1 MRIMSRRLGE
11 RLFDTVNMIVLG
23 IIAIITIFPL
33 YYVFVV
39 SFTDPAEYIQK
50 QGYLLFPQKWTLH
63 SYKYL
68 LSTSAFQNATMIS
81 SFLATVGTALSLVVT
96 AALAY
101 GLSRKR
107 LQGRRL
113 IMLLILI
120 TLLFSPGLI
129 PPYLLVRDLG
139 LINSV
144 WSLILPVLTS
154 GWYVILMKSFFDSI
168 PVELEESAI
177 IDGSTDIGVFFR
189 IVLPLSLP
197 ALAAFGLFYAVAYW
211 NTFFSAV
218 LYINDYTKWP
228 LQLVLRNMLID
239 SSTQAGGAAAAEMM
253 AEQNIP
259 TETLKMAAVVI
270 ATLPIL
276 CVYPFLQKHF
286 AKGVMLG
293 SVKG

>member
-1 MRIMSRRLGE
+1 MSRRLGE
-11 RLFDTVNMIVLG
+11 RLFDTVNIIVLG

-50 QGYLLFPQKWTLH
+50 QGYLLFPQKWTLD

-68 LSTSAFQNATMIS
+68 LSTSAFQHATMIS
-81 SFLATVGTALSLVVT
+81 GFLATVGTALSLVVT

>member
-1 MRIMSRRLGE
+1 MKRSIGDRI
-11 RLFDTVNMIVLG
+11 FDIANIIVLG
-23 IIAIITIFPL
+23 IIAIITLFPL

-50 QGYLLFPQKWTLH
+50 QGYILFPEKWTLD

-68 LSTSAFQNATMIS
+68 LSTSAFQSATMIS
-81 SFLATVGTALSLVVT
+81 GFLATVGTALSLVIT

-139 LINSV
+139 LINSI

-218 LYINDYTKWP
+218 LYINDHAKWP

-239 SSTQAGGAAAAEMM
+239 SSTQAGGSAAAEMM

>member
-1 MRIMSRRLGE
+1 MKRRLGD
-11 RLFDTVNMIVLG
+11 RIFDTANIIVLA
-23 IIAIITIFPL
+23 IISIITIFPL

-50 QGYLLFPQKWTLH
+50 QGYILFPEKWTLD

-68 LSTSAFQNATMIS
+68 LSTSAFQNATLIS
-81 SFLATVGTALSLVVT
+81 GFLATVGTALSLVVT

-107 LQGRRL
+107 LQGRRV
-113 IMLLILI
+113 ILLMILI

-139 LINSV
+139 LINSI

-168 PVELEESAI
+168 PVELEESAV
-177 IDGSTDIGVFFR
+177 IDGSTDIGVFIR

-211 NTFFSAV
+211 NTFFSAI
-218 LYINDYTKWP
+218 LYINDHAKWP

-239 SSTQAGGAAAAEMM
+239 SSTQAGGTAAAEMM

-270 ATLPIL
+270 ATIPIM

-286 AKGVMLG
+286 AKGVLLG

>member
-1 MRIMSRRLGE
+1 MKRSIGDRI
-11 RLFDTVNMIVLG
+11 FDTVNIIVLG
-23 IIAIITIFPL
+23 IIAIITLFPL

-50 QGYLLFPQKWTLH
+50 QGYILFPEKWTLD

-68 LSTSAFQNATMIS
+68 LSTSAFQSATMIS
-81 SFLATVGTALSLVVT
+81 GFLATVGTALSLVIT

-139 LINSV
+139 LINSI

-218 LYINDYTKWP
+218 LYINDHAKWP

-239 SSTQAGGAAAAEMM
+239 SSTQAGGSAAAEMM
-253 AEQNIP
+253 AEQSIP

>member
-1 MRIMSRRLGE
+1 MRIMKRSIGDRI
-11 RLFDTVNMIVLG
+11 FDMANIIVLG
-23 IIAIITIFPL
+23 IIAIITLFPL

-50 QGYLLFPQKWTLH
+50 QGYILFPQNWTLA

-68 LSTSAFQNATMIS
+68 LSTSAFQSATMIS
-81 SFLATVGTALSLVVT
+81 GFLATVGTALSLVIT

-218 LYINDYTKWP
+218 LYINDHAKWP

-239 SSTQAGGAAAAEMM
+239 SSTQAGGSAAAEMM

>member
-1 MRIMSRRLGE
+1 MKRSIGDRI
-11 RLFDTVNMIVLG
+11 FDTANIIVLG
-23 IIAIITIFPL
+23 IIAIITLFPL

-50 QGYLLFPQKWTLH
+50 QGYILFPEKWTLD

-68 LSTSAFQNATMIS
+68 LSTSAFQSATMIS
-81 SFLATVGTALSLVVT
+81 GFLATVGTALSLVIT

-139 LINSV
+139 LINSI

-218 LYINDYTKWP
+218 LYINDHAKWP

-239 SSTQAGGAAAAEMM
+239 SSTQAGGSAAAEMM

>member
-1 MRIMSRRLGE
+1 MKRSIGDRI
-11 RLFDTVNMIVLG
+11 FDTANIIVLG
-23 IIAIITIFPL
+23 IIAIITLFPL

-50 QGYLLFPQKWTLH
+50 QGYILFPEKWTLD

-68 LSTSAFQNATMIS
+68 LSTSAFQSATMIS
-81 SFLATVGTALSLVVT
+81 GFLATVGTALSLVIT

-139 LINSV
+139 LINSI

-218 LYINDYTKWP
+218 LYINDHAKWP

-239 SSTQAGGAAAAEMM
+239 SSTQAGGSAAAEMM
-253 AEQNIP
+253 AEQSIP

>member
-1 MRIMSRRLGE
+1 MKRSIGDRI
-11 RLFDTVNMIVLG
+11 FDTANIIVLG
-23 IIAIITIFPL
+23 IVAIITLYPL

-39 SFTDPAEYIQK
+39 SFTDPAEYIRK
-50 QGYLLFPQKWTLH
+50 QGYILFPQKWTLD
-63 SYKYL
+63 SYRYL
-68 LSTSAFQNATMIS
+68 LSTSAFRNATMIS
-81 SFLATVGTALSLVVT
+81 GILATLGTALSLVVT

-107 LQGRRL
+107 LQGRRI

-129 PPYLLVRDLG
+129 PPYLLIRDLG
-139 LINSV
+139 LINSI

-168 PVELEESAI
+168 PVELEESAV

-218 LYINDYTKWP
+218 LYINDHAKWP

-239 SSTQAGGAAAAEMM
+239 SSTQAGGSAAAEMM
-253 AEQNIP
+253 AGQNIP

-270 ATLPIL
+270 ATIPIL

>member
-1 MRIMSRRLGE
+1 MKRSIGDRI
-11 RLFDTVNMIVLG
+11 FDTANIIVLS
-23 IIAIITIFPL
+23 IIAIITLFPL

-50 QGYLLFPQKWTLH
+50 QGYILFPEKWTLD

-68 LSTSAFQNATMIS
+68 LSTSAFQSATMIS
-81 SFLATVGTALSLVVT
+81 GFLATVGTALSLVIT

-139 LINSV
+139 LINSI

-218 LYINDYTKWP
+218 LYINDHAKWP

-239 SSTQAGGAAAAEMM
+239 SSTQAGGSAAAEMM